1 LPNRNTAP
9 RDFDKDEDKLA
20 AGDNHYLWVA
30 RIFDAKVN
38 GSVDT
43 GTTVVGRYHT
53 QGNGFS
59 REVMFELIDYIGP
72 IEPEDFIETHGDIGL
87 TYLV

>member
-1 LPNRNTAP
+1 M
-9 RDFDKDEDKLA
+9 A

-43 GTTVVGRYHT
+43 GTNVVGRYHT